1 MRVITALLVSTWG
14 MKGKRKS
21 QAGLRGRF
29 CKKVLRSPRRTANGA
44 TEWGKKSES
53 KRDQLLRSSKI
64 LIQDF
69 DNGTRL
75 NVKMLLW
82 VADIIHEIT

>member
-1 MRVITALLVSTWG
+1 

-21 QAGLRGRF
+21 QARLRGRF
-29 CKKVLRSPRRTANGA
+29 CKKVLRSPRRKANRA

-53 KRDQLLRSSKI
+53 RRDQLLRISKI
-64 LIQDF
+64 LVQDF
-69 DNGTRL
+69 VNGTRL

-82 VADIIHEIT
+82 VAVRIYEIT